1 MRIAFLSAAKSIH
14 TIRWVNALAKNGHK
28 VALYSMPEHKAPSDA
43 FVKEV
48 EVHYLKYGGAI
59 GYYLGGREL
68 SKLIKIFSPD
78 VLNAHYAT
86 GYGTLARHSKFLP
99 LLLSVWGSDI
109 YDFPFQGFINRHIVI
124 KNIDSAT
131 AVASTSNVM
140 AEQVRRVYS
149 KEKQI
154 FITPFG
160 VDTEKFCPAL
170 TPHKEG
176 ITIGIVKALE
186 PKYGIEYLLRAF
198 SFLLERLTKEE
209 RMPHGGLSLEIYG
222 KGSLLKEL
230 SALAVELNINNK
242 THFYGQIEHSQV
254 PMALAEFDIF
264 CVPSDSESFGV
275 AAVEAMACG
284 VPVVSSDADGF
295 CEVMRDGET
304 GFIVARRDATTMA
317 NKLYDLVLDSGLR
330 RCMGEA
336 GRAHVKANYDWRHCV
351 DKMEQALE
359 QTVRIYGKA

>member
-86 GYGTLARHSKFLP
+86 GYGTLARRSEFRP
-99 LLLSVWGSDI
+99 LLLSIWGSDI

-131 AVASTSNVM
+131 AVASTSKVM
-140 AEQVRRVYS
+140 SEQVRRVYI

-160 VDTEKFCPAL
+160 VDTEKFHPAL
-170 TPHKEG
+170 TRHKAG

-198 SFLLERLTKEE
+198 AFLLTRLFKED
-209 RMPHGGLSLEIYG
+209 RMPQGGLSLEIYG
-222 KGSLLKEL
+222 KGSLLKDL
-230 SALAVELNINNK
+230 SALAVQLNIDK
-242 THFYGQIEHSQV
+242 STHFHGQIEHSQV
-254 PMALAEFDIF
+254 PMVLAEFDIF

-284 VPVVSSDADGF
+284 IPVVSSDADGF
-295 CEVMRDGET
+295 REVMRDGET
-304 GFIVARRDATTMA
+304 GFVVTRQDAVTMA
-317 NKLYDLVLDSGLR
+317 NKLYDLVFDSGLR
-330 RCMGEA
+330 NRMGEA
-336 GRAHVKANYDWRHCV
+336 GREHVKANYDWRHCV

-359 QTVRIYGKA
+359 QTIKIYGEV